1 MERFITITFLAS
13 HTCSTGMPAM
23 IELGSSMAAELTVS
37 LAPTTRQMSVSLKS
51 SLISSISSTMSY
63 GTPAS
68 ASSTLSCPGMRPAT
82 GWMAKRRLTPWA
94 RSSFA
99 ISAIAYCPFATARPY
114 PGTTITSLAA
124 LRFSTVASTSVKVAS
139 PSKTIASP
147 LPVAE
152 VPYPPSSTDT
162 MSRFIATHMMCVR
175 MAPDEPMRAPTVVR
189 IGLSS
194 MKPSAQSAHPEYEF
208 STVMTTGMSAPP
220 MEAVMC
226 SPSPPESTPI
236 PASANMPAA
245 GWEWPIVMSRPIIAT
260 VPAPAAMLIW
270 SRCSS
275 CSGAEGRLPF
285 SLPKAITEPV
295 VVTPPMTDASAID
308 VSLTPSSISGEWA
321 ACSR

>member
-23 IELGSSMAAELTVS
+23 IELGSSMAAEFTVS

-147 LPVAE
+147 PPVAE

-162 MSRFIATHMMCVR
+162 MSRFIATHMSCVR
-175 MAPDEPMRAPTVVR
+175 SAPEKPMSAPTVV
-189 IGLSS
+189 SSVDES
-194 MKPSAQSAHPEYEF
+194 MKPSAQSAHPDAELRQ
-208 STVMTTGMSAPP
+208 VMTTGTSAPP
-220 MEAVMC
+220 MARVACAPTKSEAAVHA
-226 SPSPPESTPI
+226 
-236 PASANMPAA
+236 ASAARPTARVGERIIRAA
-245 GWEWPIVMSRPIIAT
+245 AQSETA
-260 VPAPAAMLIW
+260 L
-270 SRCSS
+270 SS
-275 CSGAEGRLPF
+275 ALTRLRLGSETGAEPRAPL
-285 SLPKAITEPV
+285 SLPNATSEPV
-295 VVTPPMTDASAID
+295 VVIAP
-308 VSLTPSSISGEWA
+308 
-321 ACSR
+321 R